1 MTIKNILF
9 YCILSQNKWLVT
21 FSTCKA
27 QYCTIKKKLYSEV
40 FKSFLNLNLLLYE
53 KYFLSVQH
61 LDQRFPTWGLR
72 FKWLQGKSEKQINLQ
87 VDLKNTFSLYI
98 KKSFP
103 SFFSLTLKLIA
114 SDSVLNLTQIGASL
128 THMPFDIRVRKQ
140 KAHSFYSTH
149 CFCWYNDSATSR
161 KSKDSCRF
169 KMQNSILTAAAG
181 ETTRS
186 VIPVIQIYDYV
197 TLEFSVS

>member
-1 MTIKNILF
+1 MRN
-9 YCILSQNKWLVT
+9 T
-21 FSTCKA
+21 FS
-27 QYCTIKKKLYSEV
+27 L
-40 FKSFLNLNLLLYE
+40 F
-53 KYFLSVQH
+53 VQH

-103 SFFSLTLKLIA
+103 SFFCLTLKLIA
-114 SDSVLNLTQIGASL
+114 SDSVLNLTQIRASL
-128 THMPFDIRVRKQ
+128 THLCYHMPFDIRVSKQ

-149 CFCWYNDSATSR
+149 SFCWYNDSTTSR

-169 KMQNSILTAAAG
+169 KIQNSVLTAAAG

-186 VIPVIQIYDYV
+186 VIPVI
-197 TLEFSVS
+197 